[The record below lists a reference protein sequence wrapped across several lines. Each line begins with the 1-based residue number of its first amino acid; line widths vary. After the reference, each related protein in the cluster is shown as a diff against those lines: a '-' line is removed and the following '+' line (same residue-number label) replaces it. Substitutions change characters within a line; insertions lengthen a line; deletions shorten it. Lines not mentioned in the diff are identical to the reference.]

1 MILKV
6 EFMKGPSHYVD
17 VSAPGTRVLTEN
29 LSRDD
34 RLDTTFNM
42 ATIVNEIKSRLYLK
56 REFEPKVDQVRT
68 NLSKVY
74 NMCLKSAAAVYSS
87 YKYADSIP
95 DSVKCDT
102 ILYSANNGV
111 FDFPPIISMLNAGL
125 RVVVGGPTAALYKD
139 KLRKRLEEYGCK
151 NLHNLIIVSG
161 FVDLKTDIYNIISDW
176 KDVSIVDNDF
186 STFWECERDFVYPL
200 IPIIRKI
207 RNSTEFSIAV
217 LFENGC
223 WWKKCR
229 FCNYRNLPV
238 ASFIENVSVEKVI
251 QNILNTCKLH
261 NTKRVFIGND
271 YFVFEPFSEKVF
283 KVLKEHG
290 IRIEI
295 YTGVQLLKN
304 IQYVKKI
311 NKYISRIYVG
321 VESLDAF
328 SLKYINKGF
337 TPEDVLKAF
346 DNIINICDPKLE
358 VHLFL
363 MIDLPI
369 QSRSD
374 VVVNYEKIYSLKQKL
389 LNNNFQVGMLP
400 KLLEINRDLLG
411 DDFIDNNFLRVADH
425 DSQFLS
431 GRYIIWKMF
440 EDFGIAERSIYRDRT
455 TPLERYGIDGRI
467 IPSDLFLISDELFG
481 ALSDEN

>member
-1 MILKV
+1 MKV

-29 LSRDD
+29 LMRDD
-34 RLDTTFNM
+34 RLDTVFNM
-42 ATIVNEIKSRLYLK
+42 ATIVNEIKSRIYLK
-56 REFEPKVDQVRT
+56 KEFEPKIDKLRKD
-68 NLSKVY
+68 LSKVY
-74 NMCLKSAAAVYSS
+74 NICMKSAAAVYSS

-95 DSVKCDT
+95 DSVKHDT

-139 KLRKRLEEYGCK
+139 RLRKTLTDYGCK

-161 FVDLKTDIYNIISDW
+161 FVDLTTDIHKIVSDW
-176 KDVSIVDNDF
+176 KDTTIVENDF
-186 STFWECERDFVYPL
+186 STFWDCEKDFVQPL
-200 IPIIRKI
+200 IPIIHKI
-207 RNSTEFSIAV
+207 RNSKEFSIAT

-223 WWKKCR
+223 WWKKCT
-229 FCNYRNLPV
+229 FCNYRYLPI
-238 ASFIENVSVEKVI
+238 ASFIDNVSVEKVV

-271 YFVFEPFSEKVF
+271 YFVFKPFSEEVF
-283 KVLKEHG
+283 KVLKEQG

-295 YTGVQLLKN
+295 YTGIQLLKN

-311 NKYISRIYVG
+311 EKYISRIYVG
-321 VESLDAF
+321 VESLDDF

-337 TPEDVLKAF
+337 TSQDVLKAF
-346 DNIINICDPKLE
+346 DNIMNICDPKLE

-369 QSRSD
+369 QNRFN
-374 VVVNYEKIYSLKQKL
+374 VVTNYEKIYNLKQKL

-400 KLLEINRDLLG
+400 KLLEVNRDLLG
-411 DDFIDNNFLRVADH
+411 NDFIDNKFLRVANH

-440 EDFGIAERSIYRDRT
+440 EDLGIAERSIYRDRT
-455 TPLERYGIDGRI
+455 TPLERYGTDGSV
-467 IPSDLFLISDELFG
+467 IPSDLFLISDKLFG